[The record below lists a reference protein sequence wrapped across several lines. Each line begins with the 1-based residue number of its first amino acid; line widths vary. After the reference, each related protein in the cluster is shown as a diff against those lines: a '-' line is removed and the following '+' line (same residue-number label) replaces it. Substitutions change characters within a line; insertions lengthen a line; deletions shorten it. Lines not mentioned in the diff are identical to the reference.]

1 MKRIVLFA
9 AALGLAAL
17 APACANRSG
26 DQTIAAYCADPSRS
40 QEDIC
45 EVHAEM
51 VQNDL
56 SLGERVGQALGLAN
70 DARGRA
76 DRAQATADSAL
87 SMSSATEL
95 TCVTRTLRNQ
105 QVGTCDSGY
114 TLTACTQTRYST
126 RAGGLSILREIND
139 ERCRFNTSV
148 LEMQVRCC
156 YAGPTPPPTTAPIA
170 APPPPQQEWREAP
183 RPSRPPAT
191 S

>member
-1 MKRIVLFA
+1 MKRLILIA

-26 DQTIAAYCADPSRS
+26 DQTSAEYCADPNRA
-40 QEDIC
+40 QEDVC

-51 VQNDL
+51 RASDIG
-56 SLGERVGQALGLAN
+56 LGERIGQALGLAT
-70 DARGRA
+70 DARDRA
-76 DRAQATADSAL
+76 DRAQSTADNAL
-87 SMSSATEL
+87 AMTSATEL

-105 QVGTCDSGY
+105 QMGTCDPGY

-126 RAGGLSILREIND
+126 RAGGMSILREVTD
-139 ERCRFNTSV
+139 ERCRFNTQV

-156 YAGPTPPPTTAPIA
+156 YAGATPPPSTSAISAPA
-170 APPPPQQEWREAP
+170 PQAPPSAPTP
-183 RPSRPPAT
+183 RPQRPPT

>member
-1 MKRIVLFA
+1 MNRTIMLL

-76 DRAQATADSAL
+76 DRAQNTADSAL
-87 SMSSATEL
+87 AMTSATEL

-105 QVGTCDSGY
+105 QVGTCDTGY
-114 TLTACTQTRYST
+114 TLTACTQTRFTT
-126 RAGGLSILREIND
+126 RAGGLSILRELDD
-139 ERCRFNTSV
+139 EQCRFNTSV

-156 YAGPTPPPTTAPIA
+156 YAGPTPPPTSAPVA
-170 APPPPQQEWREAP
+170 APPPQQWQEAP